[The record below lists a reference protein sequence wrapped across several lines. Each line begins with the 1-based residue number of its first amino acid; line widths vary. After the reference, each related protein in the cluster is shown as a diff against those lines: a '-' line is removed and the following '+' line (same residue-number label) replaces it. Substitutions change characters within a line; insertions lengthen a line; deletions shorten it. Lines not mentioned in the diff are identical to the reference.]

1 MTVTDPLIDPSP
13 APVVAPIAAAAP
25 ADPDADWETVRARV
39 MARLAAEVGGAWSDH
54 NAADPGVTLAESAAF
69 GLADLHYRIAERSF
83 DAWPLEV
90 RAWEADAERH
100 WHATLPALSPSPL
113 PSPPPAASLT
123 GLADA
128 LAAAATNARV
138 LEPLVR
144 GCESR
149 EAALALLA
157 SAPWSAALAPEHRPA
172 VVSLMRSRWVRQ
184 VAQEQAH
191 VVVAALAAEAAA
203 PDAGTVEERD
213 ARATGRLALTLPLW
227 PDELTAVV
235 RRERRRLAVAVLVA
249 HLAQIR
255 ALTPQTPPVQVAALE
270 ADLAA
275 RDLDADEV
283 ALALSAAEQP
293 PGLLPEHLEDAG
305 GRSRIWP
312 PHPLQALTCEPVTA
326 LDYAR
331 RAREHPQVGRAW
343 AVPGRLEG
351 VAWNGLPTGAMA
363 SIPVDPGA
371 PALTLVVERTG
382 GTSSRAVFLR
392 SVLRVAVGPEVD
404 TAFPDWRTDSDEL
417 APRRLVCDEV
427 GAALLDTV
435 RVLVQATLVT
445 QGGADRDQVIDGVRD
460 RIETFFAAGRPE
472 SRGPDPTGAV
482 DGPWPRIEQPAGGW
496 IPGDPIRFTEV
507 VEQIVVDPQVHGVE
521 KLAMK
526 VAGDPVFV
534 PATEGSL
541 VIPPDAVP
549 VLDPARCLHV
559 RFVLSTTS
567 GGCADG

>member
-69 GLADLHYRIAERSF
+69 GLADLHYRIAERPF

-100 WHATLPALSPSPL
+100 WHATLPALSSSPL
-113 PSPPPAASLT
+113 PSPPPPASLT

-128 LAAAATNARV
+128 LAAAATSARV

-203 PDAGTVEERD
+203 PGAGPVDERD
-213 ARATGRLALTLPLW
+213 ARAAGRLALTLPLW

-235 RRERRRLAVAVLVA
+235 RRERRRLAVAVLVD

-283 ALALSAAEQP
+283 AVALAAAEQP

-312 PHPLQALTCEPVTA
+312 PHPLQALTCEPVTE

-363 SIPVDPGA
+363 GIAVDPEA
-371 PALTLVVERTG
+371 PALTLVVERTR
-382 GTSSRAVFLR
+382 GTSSRD
-392 SVLRVAVGPEVD
+392 RVP
-404 TAFPDWRTDSDEL
+404 
-417 APRRLVCDEV
+417 
-427 GAALLDTV
+427 AL
-435 RVLVQATLVT
+435 
-445 QGGADRDQVIDGVRD
+445 G
-460 RIETFFAAGRPE
+460 AAGRRR
-472 SRGPDPTGAV
+472 SRGRHGLPGLADRQRRARSPPPGLRRGRRGAARHRP
-482 DGPWPRIEQPAGGW
+482 GARPGH
-496 IPGDPIRFTEV
+496 PGDAGRRGPRPGDRRRPRPDRGLLRGRPTR
-507 VEQIVVDPQVHGVE
+507 
-521 KLAMK
+521 
-526 VAGDPVFV
+526 VARTRPHRCRRRTVAADR
-534 PATEGSL
+534 AA
-541 VIPPDAVP
+541 DRR
-549 VLDPARCLHV
+549 LDPR
-559 RFVLSTTS
+559 
-567 GGCADG
+567 